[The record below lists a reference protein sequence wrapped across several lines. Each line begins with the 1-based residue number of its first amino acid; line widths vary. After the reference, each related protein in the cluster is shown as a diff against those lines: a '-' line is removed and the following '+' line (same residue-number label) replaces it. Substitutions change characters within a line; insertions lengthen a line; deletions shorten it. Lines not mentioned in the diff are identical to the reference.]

1 MDSAGIQK
9 AFVGASSLQGCG
21 WIRQIE
27 SSRIFGIRLL
37 CLLAVSKGFLVAPP
51 YSFWVNPRQS
61 WNRLPGLSSEGIK
74 P

>member
-37 CLLAVSKGFLVAPP
+37 CLLAGSQQGFLVAPP
-51 YSFWVNPRQS
+51 YSFWV
-61 WNRLPGLSSEGIK
+61 K
-74 P
+74 V